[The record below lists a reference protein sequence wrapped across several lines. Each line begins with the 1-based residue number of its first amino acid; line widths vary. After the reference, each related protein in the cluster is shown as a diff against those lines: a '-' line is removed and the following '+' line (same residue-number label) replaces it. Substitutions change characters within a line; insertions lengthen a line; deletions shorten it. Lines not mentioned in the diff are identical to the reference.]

1 MDMYDV
7 LYPYN
12 GVLFN
17 LKKKGNSGTC
27 SNTFQ
32 HVPAQFQ
39 HLINPDDTMLSEI
52 NRSPKDK

>member
-17 LKKKGNSGTC
+17 LKNKGSSSIC

-39 HLINPDDTMLSEI
+39 HVINPDNTMLSEI
-52 NRSPKDK
+52 NQSEKDK